1 MKIFVFTKINE
12 LLDDVLEIKINIY
25 ENEKENISFDKPV
38 DKNYSKFYE
47 YFINGEKSN
56 TLSSEKQKKDSEI
69 NSINTNDDT
78 TKERF

>member
-38 DKNYSKFYE
+38 NKNYSKFYE
-47 YFINGEKSN
+47 DFINGEKSN

-69 NSINTNDDT
+69 NSINTHDDT